1 MDAFDLPLVQTLE
14 YFGGVMAQGYKWAA
28 FYGNLFGLI
37 GLAWSGFKVAMSR
50 MTVKDFWWDTI
61 FKWVGYLLLLN
72 LYPAIV
78 IGIGGIA
85 GEIGIKAGGAKDA
98 IVSELKAMRS
108 SIEADLATVNSIEAG
123 NDEDAK
129 SRLDEHSP
137 QSLGNKDSYNGFVE
151 KTSGA
156 IPGLK
161 GGNRWDSN
169 EMNRKLS
176 EQRHDKSDDENKKF
190 KSLFQAETFK
200 AINAILGDRNL
211 DGTKI
216 GDNTDTYISLDIF
229 IKDADGNETFYLSP
243 GALIRMTLLAANIMH
258 SKNTSAFIQRNEEI
272 DAAKLNPFV
281 SAGRTIQSGMQFVLD
296 GIVVWFCVIVLALC
310 VIFALV
316 QYIMTVIEFTIVAA
330 VGVIF
335 IPLLLFDGTKDI
347 PKKLVPVFISFMVK
361 MIVITL
367 CLMFVYYLIIEFTIN
382 TITSDGFDIVWLLVD
397 VAFNAVLSYVMTQNA
412 PKIAQTILTGQPQ
425 LSMGEFVAAAGT
437 AAATAGGMKAASAN
451 AVRGAVNTG
460 TNIAGEAG
468 KINSARKN
476 AARQVARLGGNR
488 KQGNMAAFKAMGAV
502 ATSDL
507 KDRVKSGF
515 EKFSKGHDSIPGW
528 DKVKQ
533 MAGLGGGGHGASGG
547 SGGGANAHGISG
559 QGSQSGHAGEILGT
573 SSNSNF
579 KTATKFDERTGSQRN
594 MTHKEFMDE
603 KNKQGK
609 MAGDNAAL
617 KVMIAAEEERNQ
629 QQNAKNSGSS
639 ELGDKVTDGVRANK

>member
-1 MDAFDLPLVQTLE
+1 
-14 YFGGVMAQGYKWAA
+14 
-28 FYGNLFGLI
+28 
-37 GLAWSGFKVAMSR
+37 
-50 MTVKDFWWDTI
+50 
-61 FKWVGYLLLLN
+61 
-72 LYPAIV
+72 
-78 IGIGGIA
+78 
-85 GEIGIKAGGAKDA
+85 
-98 IVSELKAMRS
+98 
-108 SIEADLATVNSIEAG
+108 
-123 NDEDAK
+123 
-129 SRLDEHSP
+129 
-137 QSLGNKDSYNGFVE
+137 
-151 KTSGA
+151 
-156 IPGLK
+156 
-161 GGNRWDSN
+161 
-169 EMNRKLS
+169 
-176 EQRHDKSDDENKKF
+176 
-190 KSLFQAETFK
+190 
-200 AINAILGDRNL
+200 
-211 DGTKI
+211 
-216 GDNTDTYISLDIF
+216 
-229 IKDADGNETFYLSP
+229 
-243 GALIRMTLLAANIMH
+243 MTLLAANIMH

-468 KINSARKN
+468 KLNSARKN

-533 MAGLGGGGHGASGG
+533 MTGLGGGGHGASGG
-547 SGGGANAHGISG
+547 SGGASAHGISG
-559 QGSQSGHAGEILGT
+559 QGSTAGHAGEIFGT

-603 KNKQGK
+603 KNRQGK

>member
-137 QSLGNKDSYNGFVE
+137 QSLGNKDSYNDFVE
-151 KTSGA
+151 KASGA

-169 EMNRKLS
+169 DMNRKLS

-547 SGGGANAHGISG
+547 SGGASAHGISG
-559 QGSQSGHAGEILGT
+559 QGSTAGHAGEIFGT

-579 KTATKFDERTGSQRN
+579 KTATKFDERTGGQRN

-629 QQNAKNSGSS
+629 QQNAKNSSSS